1 MRELLRRLVHWVMWG
16 GALVQDEHER
26 YLSPGGRAYP
36 VSVEP
41 MFGSERAV
49 VVTLGADVG
58 IPATRVPRL
67 VVRCGF
73 RPREIDRTIA
83 RLLRQADALEARF
96 TPGQERF
103 LWDKGATDFA
113 PQEPDEEAPPG
124 VAPGSFPEAFELDLS
139 EATEGVGVPHGEQVG

>member
-1 MRELLRRLVHWVMWG
+1 MIELLRRFVHWIMWG
-16 GALVQDEHER
+16 GALVQDGQGR
-26 YLSPGGRAYP
+26 YLSPEGRAYP
-36 VSVEP
+36 VDVEP

-49 VVTLGADVG
+49 VVALGGDVG

-83 RLLRQADALEARF
+83 RLLRQADVLEARF

-103 LWDKGATDFA
+103 LWDGGATDFA
-113 PQEPDEEAPPG
+113 PQEPGEWTPPD
-124 VAPGSFPEAFELDLS
+124 VVPGSFPEAFELDLPES
-139 EATEGVGVPHGEQVG
+139 AEGAGVPDGEQVG